1 MRLVISYPEMDSM
14 IKFYC
19 FEYPKELRYDF
30 RVGHEHEKNVDFWQF
45 REHLTFTSKLIL

>member
-19 FEYPKELRYDF
+19 FGYPKSGTAMG
-30 RVGHEHEKNVDFWQF
+30 RVGHEHKKNVDFGQF
-45 REHLTFTSKLIL
+45 REHPKFTSKLIL